1 MVVPYAEVGY
11 TGGVGSQDFDFY
23 QVDIDVLVKHT
34 YGAVKET
41 VEYLSLEFRGMLR
54 TGNINLGVINVGM
67 LLRTLGIDGTNQS
80 EKVG

>member
-1 MVVPYAEVGY
+1 M
-11 TGGVGSQDFDFY
+11 
-23 QVDIDVLVKHT
+23 KHT
-34 YGAVKET
+34 YGAVEET

-54 TGNINLGVINVGM
+54 TGNINLGVINGGM